1 MTATWDSILIL
12 FIGAFTALVIMTAIG
27 EGMRLRAR
35 HPGAG
40 IEVFMTRLHS
50 WWGMVVLF
58 TGALLLGRTGVA
70 LLFAFASFAAL
81 REYYTF
87 ADKARADHMT
97 LAAAFFVVLPLQYIL
112 VWAGQAGVAGVLI
125 PVYAFL
131 LLPAFTALRG
141 DPQRFLVRI
150 SETQWGLML
159 GVYCVSHVPLLLAL
173 DIPGYAGRGVL
184 LVAFLVIVVQA
195 GDLVDFYAGRRIGRR
210 RIVPGLSPRT
220 WEGAATGVAAG
231 ALLGLLLAPMTPFGP
246 LGAVGMAIAIGII
259 GKAGNLV
266 LTAIKRDKGIRD
278 WSHLIPGQGG
288 VLDQLDSV
296 IFAAPVFYHLT
307 AYFWAA

>member
-1 MTATWDSILIL
+1 MTTTWESLIIL
-12 FIGAFTALVIMTAIG
+12 FAGAFGALVVMTAIG
-27 EGMRLRAR
+27 EGMRLRY
-35 HPGAG
+35 PGARG
-40 IEVFMTRLHS
+40 VEVFMTRVHS

-58 TGALLLGRTGVA
+58 TGALLAGRTGVA

-87 ADKARADHMT
+87 ADKARADHLT
-97 LAAAFFVVLPLQYIL
+97 LAAAFFIVLPLQYVL
-112 VWAGQAGVAGVLI
+112 VWAGAAQVAGVLI

-150 SETQWGLML
+150 AETQWGLMI
-159 GVYCVSHVPLLLAL
+159 GVYCISHVPLLLAL
-173 DIPGYAGRGVL
+173 DIPGYAGHGVL
-184 LVAFLVIVVQA
+184 LVALLVIVVQA
-195 GDLVDFYAGRRIGRR
+195 GDLVDFFAGRRFGRR
-210 RIVPGLSPRT
+210 RIVPGLSPKT
-220 WEGAATGVAAG
+220 WEGAATGVAAA
-231 ALLGLLLAPMTPFGP
+231 ALLGLLLAPLTPFG
-246 LGAVGMAIAIGII
+246 AVPAMALAAVAAVI

-266 LTAIKRDKGIRD
+266 MTAIKRDKGIRD

-307 AYFWAA
+307 AFIWAT